1 MFKRRKQDGVV
12 YSRKDGKVLWIRYRD
27 RSGNRCRESTGTED
41 WQEANRKL
49 RERLQARDGNLL
61 EAIRKGEAL
70 GFEEWVDSFLENYSK
85 PPIRAQK
92 THEANL
98 RCATHLKAAFPGRK
112 LVDITADA
120 IEDYLRRRLRQR
132 VRVKLAQGYRE
143 KDVLKS
149 STVHQE
155 FRVLRRMLNV
165 AVRKKL
171 LPANPCSGVE
181 FPVAVKGLF
190 RPHYVNWSEQRTIE
204 THAPDYLRNIVR
216 IISETGLRIYK
227 ELIPMKK
234 EQLDL
239 TNATV
244 WIPDS
249 KTPNGVAEVPLTPLA
264 LEAFRDQMRL
274 SPCSP
279 FLFPSDHNPSGHLRT
294 LKTTWEAT
302 LRRAKVPYFRIYD
315 LRSTYATRLSAGG
328 VADEWVTQ
336 MLRQGDAQVFKKY
349 SQMKLQMK
357 REALEKLNRRAN
369 EMPVKDAPAEKA
381 GGQVGTVSVQ

>member
-1 MFKRRKQDGVV
+1 MSKPRKQDGVV
-12 YSRKDGKVLWIRYRD
+12 YSRKDGRILWIRYRD
-27 RSGNRCRESTGTED
+27 RNGKPCRESTQTED

-70 GFEEWVDSFLENYSK
+70 GFGEWVDSFLENYSK
-85 PPIRAQK
+85 PPIRAHK
-92 THEANL
+92 THEANM
-98 RCATHLKAAFPGRK
+98 RCAIHLKAAFPGRR
-112 LVDITADA
+112 LVEITADA
-120 IEDYLRRRLRQR
+120 IEDYLRNRLRQR
-132 VRVKLAQGYRE
+132 VRVKVAGGYRE
-143 KDVLKS
+143 KGILKS
-149 STVHQE
+149 TTVHQE

-171 LPANPCSGVE
+171 LGANPCSGVE

-190 RPHYVNWSEQRTIE
+190 RPHYVTWSEQEQIE
-204 THAPDYLRNIVR
+204 AHGPEYLKNAVQ
-216 IISETGLRIYK
+216 IITETGLRVYK
-227 ELIPMKK
+227 ELTSMKK
-234 EQLDL
+234 DQVDL
-239 TNATV
+239 PNAVV

-249 KTPNGVAEVPLTPLA
+249 KTPNGTAEVPLTPLA
-264 LEAFRDQMRL
+264 VEAFRRQMAITGDSL
-274 SPCSP
+274 
-279 FLFPSDHNPSGHLRT
+279 FLFPSDRNRSGHQT
-294 LKTTWEAT
+294 TFKTVWSKT

-357 REALEKLNRRAN
+357 REALEKLNRRAS
-369 EMPVKDAPAEKA
+369 EMAPATGERMR
-381 GGQVGTVSVQ
+381 TVMVQ

>member
-1 MFKRRKQDGVV
+1 MSKPQKHDGFV
-12 YSRKDGKVLWIRYRD
+12 YSRKDGKILWICYRD
-27 RSGNRCRESTGTED
+27 REGKRCRESTGTED
-41 WQEANRKL
+41 WQEAHRKL

-61 EAIRKGEAL
+61 EVIRKGESL

-92 THEANL
+92 THEANQ
-98 RCATHLKAAFPGRK
+98 RCATHLKAAFTGK
-112 LVDITADA
+112 KMVEITADR

-132 VRVKLAQGYRE
+132 VRRKLAEGYRE
-143 KDVLKS
+143 HGILKS

-171 LPANPCSGVE
+171 LPANPCAGVE

-190 RPHYVNWSEQRTIE
+190 RPHYVSWSEQRMIE
-204 THAPDYLRNIVR
+204 AHAPEYLRNIVK
-216 IISETGLRIYK
+216 IITETGLRIYK

-264 LEAFRDQMRL
+264 VDAFRDQIRL

-279 FLFPSDHNPSGHLRT
+279 YLFPSDQNPSGHIRT

-302 LRRAKVPYFRIYD
+302 LRRAKLTYFRIYD

-369 EMPVKDAPAEKA
+369 EMSAQEA
-381 GGQVGTVSVQ
+381 GDQKCTVLVQ